1 MLKTINN
8 MILTLTPSQ
17 IKDLAPSVFSTNYA
31 SKLSSK
37 YSFVPT
43 EKVLEKF
50 IDQGWD
56 VSSVRQ
62 VGRGL
67 HSAHEV
73 RMSNTEL
80 PQVGDSLVQA
90 IVRNSHDGTKALTV
104 GAGLYRLVCSNG
116 LTVPTSVARE
126 FTIRHKNIDLDDVR
140 NITEGFAEM
149 LPVLQTSVNK
159 FQQRE
164 LKLDEA
170 KDFMGKATLLR
181 WGNGSIPSLDMN
193 QLLIPNRDGDKGLSL
208 WNVFNVAQEKL
219 VRGGSQYR
227 TGTGRYNS
235 VRQLRNFGS
244 INRINTKLWELA
256 ETYC

>member
-1 MLKTINN
+1 M
-8 MILTLTPSQ
+8 
-17 IKDLAPSVFSTNYA
+17 A
-31 SKLSSK
+31 
-37 YSFVPT
+37 
-43 EKVLEKF
+43 
-50 IDQGWD
+50 
-56 VSSVRQ
+56 
-62 VGRGL
+62 
-67 HSAHEV
+67 
-73 RMSNTEL
+73 NTEL
-80 PQVGDSLVQA
+80 PKVGDSLVQA

-116 LTVPTSVARE
+116 LTVPTSVAQE

-140 NITEGFAEM
+140 RITDGFAEM
-149 LPVLQTSVNK
+149 LPVLQNSVNK

-164 LKLDEA
+164 LELEEA

-181 WGNGSIPSLDMN
+181 WNNGSIPSLDVN
-193 QLLIPNRDGDKGLSL
+193 QLLTPNREGDSGLSL

-235 VRQLRNFGS
+235 VRELRNFGS
-244 INRINTKLWELA
+244 INRVNTKLWELA

>member
-1 MLKTINN
+1 MIN
-8 MILTLTPSQ
+8 TLTPSQ
-17 IKDLAPSVFSTNYA
+17 IKDLAPSVFSNNYA

-50 IDQGWD
+50 LEQGWN

-62 VGRGL
+62 VGRGI

-73 RMSNTEL
+73 RMANTEL
-80 PQVGDSLVQA
+80 PKVGDSLVQA

-116 LTVPTSVARE
+116 LTVPTSVAQE
-126 FTIRHKNIDLDDVR
+126 FNIRHKNIDLAEVR
-140 NITEGFAEM
+140 RITDGFAQM
-149 LPVLQTSVNK
+149 LPVLQNSVSK

-164 LKLDEA
+164 LELEEA
-170 KDFMGKATLLR
+170 KDFMGKATILR
-181 WGNGSIPSLDMN
+181 WGSGSIPSLDMN
-193 QLLIPNRDGDKGLSL
+193 QLLTPKRDGDMGLSL

-219 VRGGSQYR
+219 VRGGTQYR

-235 VRQLRNFGS
+235 VRELRNFES
-244 INRINTKLWELA
+244 INRVNTKLWELA